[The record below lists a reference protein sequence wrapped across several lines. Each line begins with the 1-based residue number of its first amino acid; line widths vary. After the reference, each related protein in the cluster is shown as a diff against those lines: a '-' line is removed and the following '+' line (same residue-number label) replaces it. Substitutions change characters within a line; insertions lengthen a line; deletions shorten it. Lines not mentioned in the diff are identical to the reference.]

1 MKKLL
6 LTLLL
11 PLITLSSVSYGE
23 EIKSLFGITLYDNAE
38 KYVSSNYINSNK
50 VKNTET
56 IEGYFDLNVTDK
68 IKTKS
73 PYAITY

>member
-11 PLITLSSVSYGE
+11 PLIIMSSASYGE

-38 KYVSSNYINSNK
+38 KYVSSNYIN
-50 VKNTET
+50 
-56 IEGYFDLNVTDK
+56 
-68 IKTKS
+68 
-73 PYAITY
+73 